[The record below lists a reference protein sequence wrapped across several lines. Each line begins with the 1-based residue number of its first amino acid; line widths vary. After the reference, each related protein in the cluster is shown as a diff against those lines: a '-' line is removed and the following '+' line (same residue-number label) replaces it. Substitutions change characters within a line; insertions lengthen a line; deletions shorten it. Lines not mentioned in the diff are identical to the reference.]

1 MTELERSGKKLAS
14 DEEPA
19 RLPSGHLAPVRLQ
32 GRPSPRPTGW
42 SPTAWQKSGKDRR

>member
-14 DEEPA
+14 GEEPQ

-32 GRPSPRPTGW
+32 GRQTPGPTGW
-42 SPTAWQKSGKDRR
+42 SPMAWQRDGKGRR